1 MYNGISEEITNST
14 EDYKEGYLQGV
25 IDSQNKKKEI
35 KDAIDYSESTDEFHI
50 RLKENYGSF
59 YFNFYKRIGI
69 SGQFLFRFLYI
80 CSFANYDDYLS
91 NGRRLIRE
99 EELQCLLNLCKS
111 EFFKTKKYLLENKLI
126 FIENDFIKI
135 NAKYCKKGEI
145 NKTKAIEVVR
155 MFDNAI
161 QELYKNSLPREHK
174 KLALLIEIL
183 PYINLK
189 YNVVCYNPTEEEL
202 EFIKPIKLS
211 ELCEMLGYDKNNSS
225 RLKKQLFGIKI
236 NGEDVIGIFEKSC
249 GKAIFVNPR
258 MYYKG
263 GNKKDLEML
272 EGMFV
277 IK

>member
-1 MYNGISEEITNST
+1 MYNGVQIKEQETD
-14 EDYKEGYLQGV
+14 EYKKGYLQGV
-25 IDSQNKKKEI
+25 IDSQVKKKVI
-35 KDAIDYSESTDEFHI
+35 KDITKMKSEQTEFQKD
-50 RLKENYGSF
+50 LVNMYGSF
-59 YFNFYKRIGI
+59 YFNFYKRINVDK
-69 SGQFLFRFLYI
+69 QYLFRFLYI

-99 EELQCLLNLCKS
+99 EELQCLLNLGKS
-111 EFFKTKKYLLENKLI
+111 EFFKTKKYLLENKLM
-126 FIENDFIKI
+126 FVENDFIKI
-135 NAKYCKKGEI
+135 NTKYCKKGEI
-145 NKTKAIEVVR
+145 NKNKSIEVVR

-202 EFIKPIKLS
+202 ELIKPIKLS
-211 ELCEMLGYDKNNSS
+211 ELCVILGYDKNNSS
-225 RLKKQLFGIKI
+225 RLKKQLFGIKV

-249 GKAIFVNPR
+249 GKAIFINPR

-263 GNKKDLEML
+263 GNKKELDML
-272 EGMFV
+272 KGMFV